1 MSGLESRASWNRR
14 QHIESERTMVQD
26 SLDRVQRA
34 LDGKSW
40 RMRFDGIEREYRAD
54 AEAVARARRLGVVE
68 QLRERLAALS
78 GPGA

>member
-1 MSGLESRASWNRR
+1 MSGLDRLASWNRR
-14 QHIESERTMVQD
+14 QHVESERTMVQD

-34 LDGKSW
+34 LDGESW

-54 AEAVARARRLGVVE
+54 AEAVARARRLRVVE
-68 QLRERLAALS
+68 QLHERLAALS